1 MSRVFEDHFCAW
13 SKQKAWSK
21 EKAPPWGH
29 ELVGC
34 MLLQSV
40 PWKLSIAPLSSYKG
54 FISVLLGL
62 QVRKILL
69 FFPRVHVMCALCVV
83 TVMLLCW
90 ILHAL
95 HEDSSDGKNQC
106 PTIDVVLCENCA
118 MGKGCVLEVA

>member
-1 MSRVFEDHFCAW
+1 
-13 SKQKAWSK
+13 
-21 EKAPPWGH
+21 
-29 ELVGC
+29 

-62 QVRKILL
+62 QVRKILF

-95 HEDSSDGKNQC
+95 PEDSSDGKNQC
-106 PTIDVVLCENCA
+106 PTIDGVLCENCA